1 MPLINCEISLL
12 LTLRDVY
19 VNPNA
24 NKDSKFALLMESCIC
39 QLFLLSAKEKTKLS
53 KYSIAGCKGRFHYN
67 KFLLKVTTQATP
79 RAIQQKNSTRNP
91 EKAGNTAIFSS

>member
-24 NKDSKFALLMESCIC
+24 NKNSKFALLMESCIC

-53 KYSIAGCKGRFHYN
+53 NIFHYN